1 MSLLNRELDYF
12 LTICET
18 RNLARAAE
26 AMDVSQPALTRSLQ
40 RLEARFGTKLFV
52 RAPRGVE
59 LTPIGVALRAR
70 VEKARMTL
78 NDAETEVAQ
87 LSAGKVGKVRVG
99 AGPLWARL
107 VSRSLFPRFIVE
119 RPAAQVQFHIA
130 FNTELFELVEGG
142 KLDFAVCGLLD
153 TPPPN
158 LVFHAL
164 LGTGLVVIVRTG
176 HPLSMLKKPTIRDLA
191 RFRGAAPAT
200 GMRARQIAEERFA
213 TLGIRSPPYA
223 IETNSWEAILDAVAT
238 TDFYSLAPRH
248 AAVWHGWGSRLVAIE
263 IPELDISQ
271 TVGVVTRADAYL
283 SPLADRAIELIEH
296 GLRDS
301 SEGEAAR
308 QTRARRTPTRTTVA

>member
-70 VEKARMTL
+70 VETARMTL
-78 NDAETEVAQ
+78 NDAEMEVAQ
-87 LSAGKVGKVRVG
+87 LSAGKVGKVRIG

-153 TPPPN
+153 TQPPN
-158 LVFHAL
+158 LVFHEL
-164 LGTGLVVIVRTG
+164 LGTGLVVVVRIG
-176 HPLSMLKKPTIRDLA
+176 HPLTAIRNPTIRNLA
-191 RFRGAAPAT
+191 EFRAAAPGTA
-200 GMRARQIAEERFA
+200 MRARQIAEERFA
-213 TLGIRSPPYA
+213 TLGIRGQPYA

-238 TDFYSLAPRH
+238 TDLYSLAPRH
-248 AAVWHGWGSRLVAIE
+248 AALWHGWASRLVAIN
-263 IPELDISQ
+263 IPALDISQ
-271 TVGVVTRADAYL
+271 RIGVVTRAGAYL
-283 SPLADRAIELIEH
+283 SPLAERAIELIKESLAENAND
-296 GLRDS
+296 GPMRPTRS
-301 SEGEAAR
+301 KR
-308 QTRARRTPTRTTVA
+308 TRATTA